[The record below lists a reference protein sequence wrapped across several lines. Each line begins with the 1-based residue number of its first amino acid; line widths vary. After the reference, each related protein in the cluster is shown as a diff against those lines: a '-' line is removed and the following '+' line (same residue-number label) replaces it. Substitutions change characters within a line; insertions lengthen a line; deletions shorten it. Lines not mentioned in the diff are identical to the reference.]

1 MREGYWTLLVP
12 QKGDTSKLAD
22 GQNNDQPVDGTGH
35 LIFRETRMGRKDM
48 GMGQAAMFEQSMPQI

>member
-1 MREGYWTLLVP
+1 MP

-48 GMGQAAMFEQSMPQI
+48 GMGQAAMFEKSMPQI